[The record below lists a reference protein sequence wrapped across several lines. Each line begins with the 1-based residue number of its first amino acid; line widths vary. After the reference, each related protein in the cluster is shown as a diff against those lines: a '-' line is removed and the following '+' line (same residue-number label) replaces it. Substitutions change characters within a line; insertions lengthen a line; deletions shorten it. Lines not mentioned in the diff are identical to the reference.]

1 MAIAP
6 GTYTLEPP
14 NARLTVRTARRGAA
28 SKAGHDLR
36 IEVQTWGATLQIDAE
51 PARSVFELTAD
62 SRSFRVLEGTGGVK
76 PLGDKDKDSIV
87 QTVNDE
93 ILKGTSITFR
103 STAVRPEGDG
113 RFHVTGDLEILNGI
127 NLIAFDIQVEDGGR
141 VTGSATVTQSQWGI
155 KPYTALFGALKLAD
169 DVQLDVDGTLQPA
182 S

>member
-1 MAIAP
+1 MATEP

-14 NARLTVRTARRGAA
+14 NARLTVRTSRRGAA
-28 SKAGHDLR
+28 SKAGHDLL
-36 IEVQTWGATLQIDAE
+36 IEVQSWGATVQIDAD

-62 SRSFRVLEGTGGVK
+62 SRSFKVLEGTGGVK
-76 PLGDKDKDSIV
+76 PLGETDKDSIV
-87 QTVNDE
+87 HTINDE

-103 STAVRPEGDG
+103 STAVRPDGDG

-127 NLIAFDIQVEDGGR
+127 NLVAFDVQIGDDRR
-141 VTGSATVTQSQWGI
+141 VTGSATVTQSEWGI

-169 DVQLDVDGTLQPA
+169 DVQLAVDGTLQP

>member
-1 MAIAP
+1 MATEP

-14 NARLTVRTARRGAA
+14 NARLTIRTSRRGAA
-28 SKAGHDLR
+28 SKAGHDLL
-36 IEVQTWGATLQIDAE
+36 IEVQSWGATVQIDAD

-62 SRSFRVLEGTGGVK
+62 SRSFKVLEGTGGVK
-76 PLGDKDKDSIV
+76 PLGEKDKDSIV
-87 QTVNDE
+87 HTVNDE

-103 STAVRPEGDG
+103 STAVRPDGDG

-127 NLIAFDIQVEDGGR
+127 NLVAFDVQIGDDRR
-141 VTGSATVTQSQWGI
+141 VTGSATVTQSEWGI

-169 DVQLDVDGTLQPA
+169 DVQLAVDGTLQP